1 MALILLRC
9 RLAMRLNH
17 HQPRTFGS
25 SSGRN
30 TSSLVS
36 GAFLLFPLLFYH
48 IRMTRITNLS
58 FSFSLFHDFMDFL
71 RYRFYAAF
79 YILKGAGSG
88 LLIAAD
94 RREKQSQHTWVPVGV
109 LGCRNIWQ

>member
-1 MALILLRC
+1 
-9 RLAMRLNH
+9 
-17 HQPRTFGS
+17 
-25 SSGRN
+25 
-30 TSSLVS
+30 
-36 GAFLLFPLLFYH
+36 
-48 IRMTRITNLS
+48 
-58 FSFSLFHDFMDFL
+58 MDFL